1 MGCLLL
7 YISHDKRSFD
17 HAPSQ
22 HRSWKVSASTGAR
35 FGIYSNTIPIYRPKT
50 PQHTLIKAVS
60 SPNLYGCRCITA
72 VACVL
77 PARSATRAAHK
88 ARTMPESLC
97 CAILAKPSTQ
107 CGSCTACLTLRTCS
121 PAGLAKLVG

>member
-60 SPNLYGCRCITA
+60 SPKFVRVQVHNCRRLRP
-72 VACVL
+72 ACTFCDS
-77 PARSATRAAHK
+77 RSA
-88 ARTMPESLC
+88 
-97 CAILAKPSTQ
+97 
-107 CGSCTACLTLRTCS
+107 
-121 PAGLAKLVG
+121 